1 MRKNYIKLILLVASI
16 FFIAVAWGQDV
27 NEEKPI
33 EEVKEKKKKEKKEK
47 EDDGK
52 IHKAT
57 KADGLVKYRRSS
69 LHTMIIEDA
78 KLPKKDII
86 LSTFNEA
93 PFPDKYNNHTVGD
106 KSFDIAAY
114 ESILSNEAA
123 EDGKKKDKDLSPAIT
138 KYFQDNKVANKIIAK
153 WFNQSPEGA
162 FDMSLIQER
171 GAYDASSQDIAK
183 AGSTE
188 RGIDMLKDAGIEL
201 LGNTFVVVNYSKFV
215 SNEEAA
221 KIAYDI
227 AVSAANKMG
236 ALGEPA
242 KEVAKKAYEK
252 ARQGYSVWTTAYL
265 YQLDWN
271 DSTEAV
277 FYMDMWMDSTS
288 VDPAKKE
295 LFESSDLFQ
304 LKLLGY
310 QKASAL
316 ITGLGANAENE
327 QMIVKNATLKS
338 INSVYNKLQRK
349 FEAFRTKTPL
359 VSADPLGAKIGM
371 KEGLEGGDK
380 YEVLMQAYDKE
391 GKLSYKR
398 KGVIKVDKKKIWDN
412 RYAAGEEPL
421 DEEGNPIKPENDL
434 EFTHFKGGKGFFPG
448 MLIRQIN

>member
-1 MRKNYIKLILLVASI
+1 MRKNYIKLTLVAVSI
-16 FFIAVAWGQDV
+16 LFGEIGMAQEVEGENKV
-27 NEEKPI
+27 
-33 EEVKEKKKKEKKEK
+33 EEVKEEKKKEKKEK
-47 EDDGK
+47 KDDGK
-52 IHKAT
+52 IHKSG
-57 KADGLVKYRRSS
+57 KEDGVIKYRRSS

-78 KLPKKDII
+78 SLPKKDLIV
-86 LSTFNEA
+86 STFNDA
-93 PFPDKYNNHTVGD
+93 PFPDKYNDHTVGD
-106 KSFDIAAY
+106 KSFDIATYQALIAP
-114 ESILSNEAA
+114 EET
-123 EDGKKKDKDLSPAIT
+123 DGKKKDKDLSPAIT

-153 WFNQSPEGA
+153 WFNQAEDGA
-162 FDMSLIQER
+162 FDMSLIQDR

-183 AGSTE
+183 AGSME
-188 RGIDMLKDAGIEL
+188 RGVDMLKDAGIDL

-221 KIAYDI
+221 KVIYDI
-227 AVSAANKMG
+227 AVARANKMG
-236 ALGEPA
+236 ELGKSI
-242 KEVAKKAYEK
+242 KEVAKAAYEK
-252 ARQGYSVWTTAYL
+252 AREGYSVWTTAYL
-265 YQLDWN
+265 YQLEWN

-277 FYMDMWMDSTS
+277 FYMDMWMDSTN

-295 LFESSDLFQ
+295 LFENSDLFQ

-310 QKASAL
+310 QKAKAL
-316 ITGLGANAENE
+316 VTGLGSNAENE
-327 QMIVKNATLKS
+327 TMIVKNATLKS

-380 YEVLMQAYDKE
+380 YEVLMQEYGKD
-391 GKLSYKR
+391 GKLTYKR

-412 RYAAGEEPL
+412 RYAAGEEPV
-421 DEEGNPIKPENDL
+421 DENGNPVEPENDL